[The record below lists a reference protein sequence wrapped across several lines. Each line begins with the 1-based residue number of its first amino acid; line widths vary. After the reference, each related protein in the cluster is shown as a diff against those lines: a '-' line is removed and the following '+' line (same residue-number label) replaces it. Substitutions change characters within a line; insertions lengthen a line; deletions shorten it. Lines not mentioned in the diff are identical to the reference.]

1 MSSRFDRTIIVQIV
15 VAPFGKPHELFR
27 LVGQRE
33 QSLAK
38 GYRNGRIPP
47 AVHDQER
54 SGDTR
59 NALVGMKL
67 ISQQPTYRHYSKKR
81 GGGNVRYRGIGCLQY
96 ELSDRLLGCQCDRD
110 TAAQ

>member
-1 MSSRFDRTIIVQIV
+1 MSSRIDRAIIVQIV

-27 LVGQRE
+27 LAGERE

-38 GYRNGRIPP
+38 GNRNGRILP

-59 NALVGMKL
+59 NALVRMKL
-67 ISQQPTYRHYSKKR
+67 IPQQPTYRQDRKSR
-81 GGGNVRYRGIGCLQY
+81 SGNVRDRGVGSFQD
-96 ELSDRLLGCQCDRD
+96 EPSDRAIGRQCDRD
-110 TAAQ
+110 AAAE

>member
-1 MSSRFDRTIIVQIV
+1 MPSPVDRTIIVQIV

-54 SGDTR
+54 SGDMR
-59 NALVGMKL
+59 DARVRMKL
-67 ISQQPTYRHYSKKR
+67 ISQQPAYRQDRKSR
-81 GGGNVRYRGIGCLQY
+81 SGNVRDRGVWSFHDEPSDPLIGRPLD
-96 ELSDRLLGCQCDRD
+96 S
-110 TAAQ
+110 

>member
-38 GYRNGRIPP
+38 GYRNGRILP

-54 SGDTR
+54 GRDTR
-59 NALVGMKL
+59 NALIRMKL
-67 ISQQPTYRHYSKKR
+67 ISQQPAYRQDRKSR
-81 GGGNVRYRGIGCLQY
+81 SGNVRDRGIRCLQY
-96 ELSDRLLGCQCDRD
+96 ELSDR
-110 TAAQ
+110 

>member
-1 MSSRFDRTIIVQIV
+1 MSSRFGSAIIVQIV

-27 LVGQRE
+27 LVGERE

-47 AVHDQER
+47 AMHDQER

-59 NALVGMKL
+59 NALVRMKL
-67 ISQQPTYRHYSKKR
+67 IPQQPTYRQDRKNPR
-81 GGGNVRYRGIGCLQY
+81 GNGRDPGVGSFPD
-96 ELSDRLLGCQCDRD
+96 ELSDRVNGPQSDPD
-110 TAAQ
+110 AAAQ

>member
-1 MSSRFDRTIIVQIV
+1 MSGRFGSAIIVQIV

-27 LVGQRE
+27 LAGERE

-38 GYRNGRIPP
+38 GNRNGRILL

-59 NALVGMKL
+59 YALVRMKL
-67 ISQQPTYRHYSKKR
+67 IPQQPTYRQDRKSR
-81 GGGNVRYRGIGCLQY
+81 SGNVRDRGVVRFPAEVSDRGIRRQGGGG
-96 ELSDRLLGCQCDRD
+96 RRGR
-110 TAAQ
+110 

>member
-1 MSSRFDRTIIVQIV
+1 MSSRFGSAIIVQIV

-27 LVGQRE
+27 VVGERE

-38 GYRNGRIPP
+38 GNRNGRILL

-59 NALVGMKL
+59 YALVRMKL
-67 ISQQPTYRHYSKKR
+67 IPQQPTYRQDRKSPSGNVPHR
-81 GGGNVRYRGIGCLQY
+81 GGGGFQDK
-96 ELSDRLLGCQCDRD
+96 LSDRDSGRQSVPDG
-110 TAAQ
+110 AAH